1 MSTTATTPPPAA
13 AEPVRRAYPRGF
25 TIIDNRIITDFCP
38 QIGIAGLALYAVLS
52 KYADNVT
59 RQCYPSIRTLS
70 RQLGI
75 SPRRVLRTIQV
86 LEEAGLVQVTRART
100 EQGRHHVNVYTLL
113 SVSNSQTDSTPMLH
127 DMQHGGVTASTPLL
141 HDVQHPG
148 VTASTPVLHDVQHPG
163 VTASTELYSINY
175 TQLNKRESER
185 GSDSESPAHALTSQD
200 NDAVKAYRELCG
212 RTPDA
217 MQRAVISETVTDL
230 SHWAEVIRQWLLSGF
245 RKQNVAGML
254 DWYTHGIPQ
263 RGGDNNPWS
272 AAGKL
277 LGFQGNRSGNRSG
290 ERQASTWKDTPEE
303 RARFDAEWEAYLQ
316 EARERARATEEA
328 ANQSA
333 DG

>member
-1 MSTTATTPPPAA
+1 MSRTATTPLPAA
-13 AEPVRRAYPRGF
+13 AEHVHKAYPRGF

-70 RQLGI
+70 RRLGI

-100 EQGRHHVNVYTLL
+100 EQGRRQVNVYTLL
-113 SVSNSQTDSTPMLH
+113 SVSNSQI
-127 DMQHGGVTASTPLL
+127 ASTPVL
-141 HDVQHPG
+141 HDVQRP
-148 VTASTPVLHDVQHPG
+148 VIPASTPALHDVQHPG

-185 GSDSESPAHALTSQD
+185 GSERESPAHALTSQD

-217 MQRAVISETVTDL
+217 TQRAAISETVTDL
-230 SHWAEVIRQWLLSGF
+230 SHWAEVIRQWVLSGF

-254 DWYTHGIPQ
+254 DWYTQGIPQ
-263 RGGDNNPWS
+263 RGGNNPWS

-277 LGFQGNRSGNRSG
+277 LGFQGNRPG
-290 ERQASTWKDTPEE
+290 EWQPSTPKETPEE
-303 RARFDAEWEAYLQ
+303 RARFDAEWEALGR
-316 EARERARATEEA
+316 EARERARAAQEA
-328 ANQSA
+328 ANKTA
-333 DG
+333 DATKAS